1 MKFRSRPTICE
12 KMVEIGRIDFE
23 KSRAQNLEKKNNNN
37 NKKQYENNK
46 VFRWKRKTL
55 IRNSTKT
62 IRSSAG
68 NGRP

>member
-37 NKKQYENNK
+37 N
-46 VFRWKRKTL
+46 
-55 IRNSTKT
+55 
-62 IRSSAG
+62 
-68 NGRP
+68 

>member
-23 KSRAQNLEKKNNNN
+23 KSRAQNLEKKNNN
-37 NKKQYENNK
+37 KKQYENNK

-55 IRNSTKT
+55 TWYDLVTSNE
-62 IRSSAG
+62 
-68 NGRP
+68 

>member
-55 IRNSTKT
+55 TRYDLVTSNE
-62 IRSSAG
+62 
-68 NGRP
+68 